1 MLHIRSLARKM
12 MPRLSRQEAALV
24 GVTMLWGTTFLIVH
38 TAMRHC
44 GPFFF
49 VGLRFVTAGLIGAL
63 VFRRELV
70 ELTWRELRAGIAVG
84 AAIFL
89 GYSLQ
94 TAGLQTISSSKS
106 AFITALYVPM
116 VPLLQWLVLRSAPHP
131 MNWVGITLAFAGL
144 VLLAGPDTG
153 NIGMGPGELLTLL
166 GAAAIAAEIILISKF
181 AGQVNLRRIT
191 AVQLLTAGLLSLLAM
206 PMAGETVPAFSWV
219 WLASAVGLGM
229 ASALIQLVMNWAQ
242 RAMSPTRA
250 TLIYAGEP
258 VWGGIVGRM
267 AGDRLPAPAL
277 LGAALILIGL
287 IVSELRSLPW
297 RRKNIDKLG
306 CSRACTG

>member
-1 MLHIRSLARKM
+1 MLHTHAIAKTW

-24 GVTMLWGTTFLIVH
+24 GITMLWGTTFLIVH
-38 TAMRHC
+38 GAMRHC

-49 VGLRFVTAGLIGAL
+49 VGLRFVTAGLVSVL

-70 ELTWRELRAGIAVG
+70 GLTLRELRAGMVIGV
-84 AAIFL
+84 AIVL

-106 AFITALYVPM
+106 AFITALYVPI

-131 MNWVGITLAFAGL
+131 MSWLGIALAFAGL
-144 VLLAGPDTG
+144 VLLAGPQAG
-153 NIGMGPGELLTLL
+153 SLGIGLGELLTLL
-166 GAAAIAAEIILISKF
+166 GAVAIAAEIILIGKF
-181 AGQVNLRRIT
+181 AGRVNLRRIT

-206 PMAGETVPAFSWV
+206 PVVGESVPAFSWV
-219 WLASAVGLGM
+219 WLVSAVGLGL

-242 RAMSPTRA
+242 RAVSPTRA

-258 VWGGIVGRM
+258 VWGGVVGRL

-277 LGAALILIGL
+277 LGAALVLVGL
-287 IVSELRSLPW
+287 VVSELRTWPW
-297 RRKNIDKLG
+297 RRRKVPE
-306 CSRACTG
+306 RADYA